1 MLAIKLIV
9 FILASLGI
17 IYVSRSSLR
26 HPRTHG
32 FYRFFA
38 WEAILALFLLNIDH
52 WFDNPSSPWQILSWI
67 FLLVSLFLVIHGV
80 QLLRQIGKPD
90 QQRQDEALLGV
101 EKTSQLVTTG
111 AYRYIRHPMYSSLL
125 FLTWGIFF
133 KLPSLV
139 GGILAAIATLFLILT
154 AKAEETENIRY
165 FGDSY
170 IEYMRKTKM
179 FVPYLF

>member
-9 FILASLGI
+9 FTLASLGI
-17 IYVSRSSLR
+17 IYISRSSLR
-26 HPRTHG
+26 HSRSHG

-38 WEAILALFLLNIDH
+38 WEAILALALLNIDH
-52 WFDNPSSPWQILSWI
+52 WFDDPFSPWQILSWI
-67 FLLVSLFLVIHGV
+67 FLVISLFLVIHGV
-80 QLLRQIGKPD
+80 QLLRLVGKPD

-125 FLTWGIFF
+125 FLAWGIFF

-139 GGILAAIATLFLILT
+139 GGILAGIATIFLVLT
-154 AKAEETENIRY
+154 ARAEETENIRN
-165 FGDSY
+165 FGEGY
-170 IEYMRKTKM
+170 VEYMRKTKM